1 MDKDT
6 RIIKIILDANQA
18 TQTRKKY
25 DEQRIK
31 AHQNYLDALRRG
43 DQEGMR
49 RAKAEEARAKQ
60 ALDRMMSRTQII
72 DRALRNLDKATPKE
86 LKKVIKEINDA
97 LNSGNVERNSQEWQ
111 ELTAKLRDA
120 RQELRQINN
129 ESRAAA
135 ENLPS
140 EKNAWARFGQR
151 WVGITSIISN
161 ATNAITGAFNSM
173 NRYVT
178 EYAEMAEHMAGVSK
192 YTGMT
197 AQEVE
202 ALNEA
207 FRQMDTRTSREALND
222 LAADAGRLGIQG
234 KQQVLDFVEAA
245 DILNVALGEDLGEG
259 AVKNIG
265 KLAQLFGDADRM
277 GLKQAMLATG
287 SVINELAQSSSAD
300 EGYIMDFTARLAG
313 MARQAGMTQA
323 QVMGLASVM
332 DQAMVNAEE
341 GSTALSRLIQVL
353 YKEPARLAAAVG
365 LDVQKFTALVK
376 QDANAALLEFA
387 RAAEQLG
394 GMDRLAPILG
404 DLQLTGAGVTKVI
417 TSLANNIQLV
427 KTTQEQ
433 ATRAFSEA
441 TSVQREFD
449 EANNTLQARLEK
461 NQARLREVALTLGK
475 ELLPIVDTGTR
486 GLTAFLQGLTAT
498 ATWLKNNW
506 KALVALTITVGTYAV
521 VANLA
526 TIRTALWART
536 EAMLNGTVAIG
547 NRIKA
552 TANAVALLL
561 TKTIA
566 RATGNTIL
574 LRAAQIKLNAA
585 MSAHPYAA
593 IVTAAVAICAG
604 LALWL
609 TRTRELT
616 RAQREQLAIDKDN
629 IEIQQAGAKA
639 TAATENRIRLL
650 TAIVHDNTRSLSER
664 RSAIKALQR
673 LSPDYR
679 AEISAEGKV
688 TNENTKALKDYI
700 EQLRKAAIEKAA
712 IAKTESL
719 TGSLLEYE
727 ESKGRRRNAVS
738 IRRKRLQDLLTQIN
752 PALIGKDLSEVYN
765 VAFAEVQKRLPNTAQ
780 GYRYVDYKGYD
791 KVLTYIKQIRE
802 AEGWVDDI
810 NGKINTT
817 QKRIDA
823 VTNTA
828 KKMGA
833 TFTQAISGDTGEDP
847 SKGNTPPAPTPT
859 EGKDTDP
866 AEALKKQTRIARLQL
881 DIQREQGIL
890 SLSDYN
896 EKAYNLQRT
905 HLRALRELYKE
916 GTEERLE
923 ADKELA
929 QLERRH
935 REEQNAWSMA
945 DVDRQEKEEAENIRQ
960 NYLHGLIS
968 HEQYERAK
976 TETTL
981 RYIAKR
987 ISLQREAGNEEEA
1000 NRLQA
1005 TYDELSQQDQLKRQE
1020 DFWQKVETLQKE
1032 HLKKSAEEQMQTE
1045 LDLAQQMHTMGLLNE
1060 EQYQQALASIRK
1072 KYAKGGEGTDTA
1084 IGGSADPISSSLV
1097 NTFRVFDQLD
1107 QRVRDGQATWQD
1119 YAAAGVASL
1128 QVVTAT
1134 LQSATAL
1141 VQANMQAETAAVNQR
1156 YDREIQR
1163 VGANTRQGKKLEEK
1177 RQRELAAV
1185 KTKYNKKQMAMEMA
1199 QAVSMTAV
1207 AAINAYASASKVN
1220 FILGPI
1226 AAAAALAA
1234 GAIQIAAIKKQH
1246 EAQEQ
1251 GYYSGGFTG
1260 GTRWRKPAGIVHEGE
1275 FVANHQAVANPAV
1288 LPLLQLIDHAQRTNR
1303 IASLTAEDVS
1313 QAIAAPA
1320 RTAAHAEQTTQ
1331 AARTIATTATTG
1343 AGAVVKVVSEPQ
1355 TEQLEVLNRL
1365 AEQLDKGV
1373 TAVVAIDGPQ
1383 GFDQQWTRYNRLRGR
1398 KQS

>member
-49 RAKAEEARAKQ
+49 RAKAEEARARQ

-120 RQELRQINN
+120 RQELRLINN

-135 ENLPS
+135 ANPPS
-140 EKNAWARFGQR
+140 PDDNVLAQFGTR
-151 WVGITSIISN
+151 WVGL
-161 ATNAITGAFNSM
+161 ATIVRGAVSDIMGAFNSM

-178 EYAEMAEHMAGVSK
+178 EYADMAEHMAGVSK

-197 AQEVE
+197 AKEVDE
-202 ALNEA
+202 LNEA

-353 YKEPARLAAAVG
+353 YKEPARLAVAVG
-365 LDVQKFTALVK
+365 LDVQQFTALVK

-449 EANNTLQARLEK
+449 AANNTLQARLEK

-506 KALVALTITVGTYAV
+506 KALVALSSAIGLYEIAVHYATIKETLHTKAIT
-521 VANLA
+521 AKNLA
-526 TIRTALWART
+526 
-536 EAMLNGTVAIG
+536 M
-547 NRIKA
+547 
-552 TANAVALLL
+552 
-561 TKTIA
+561 
-566 RATGNTIL
+566 ATGSRIITT

-585 MSAHPYAA
+585 MRAHPYAA
-593 IVTAAVAICAG
+593 IVTAVMAICAG
-604 LALWL
+604 IALWL
-609 TRTRELT
+609 NRTRELT
-616 RAQREQLAIDKDN
+616 QAQREQQAIDKDN

-738 IRRKRLQDLLTQIN
+738 IRRKRLQDFIEANQKQLGIYTMEYLTN
-752 PALIGKDLSEVYN
+752 RSTSELKTGAMLNFGKIGKVYEL
-765 VAFAEVQKRLPNTAQ
+765 AYSL
-780 GYRYVDYKGYD
+780 
-791 KVLTYIKQIRE
+791 RE

-810 NGKINTT
+810 NGKIGTT
-817 QKRIDA
+817 QKRIAA

-833 TFTQAISGDTGEDP
+833 TFTQAISGDTGEAP
-847 SKGNTPPAPTPT
+847 GKGNTPPAPTPT
-859 EGKDTDP
+859 GGKDTDP

-905 HLRALRELYKE
+905 HLRALRDLYKE

-1020 DFWQKVETLQKE
+1020 EFWQRVETLQKE

-1045 LDLAQQMHTMGLLNE
+1045 LDLAQQMHTTGLLNE

-1072 KYAKGGEGTDTA
+1072 KYARGGEGSDTA
-1084 IGGSADPISSSLV
+1084 IGGSADPISSALV
-1097 NTFRVFDQLD
+1097 NTFRIFEQLD

-1141 VQANMQAETAAVNQR
+1141 VQANMQAETAAINQR

-1163 VGANTRQGKKLEEK
+1163 AGANTRRGKKLEEK

-1199 QAVSMTAV
+1199 QAVSMTAI

-1260 GTRWRKPAGIVHEGE
+1260 GRDYRRKAGIVHEGE

-1331 AARTIATTATTG
+1331 AARTIAGAATTG

>member
-6 RIIKIILDANQA
+6 KIIKIILDANQA

-43 DQEGMR
+43 DQEGVR

-135 ENLPS
+135 ETLPS

-197 AQEVE
+197 AKEVDE
-202 ALNEA
+202 LNEA
-207 FRQMDTRTSREALND
+207 FKQMDTRTSREALND

-323 QVMGLASVM
+323 EVMGLASVM

-365 LDVQKFTALVK
+365 LDVKNFTALVK

-417 TSLANNIQLV
+417 TSLANNIGLV

-449 EANNTLQARLEK
+449 AANNTLQARLEK
-461 NQARLREVALTLGK
+461 NQARLREVALTLGQ

-506 KALVALTITVGTYAV
+506 KALVVLSSAIGLYETAVHYATLKEILYTKAITAK
-521 VANLA
+521 NLA
-526 TIRTALWART
+526 
-536 EAMLNGTVAIG
+536 M
-547 NRIKA
+547 
-552 TANAVALLL
+552 
-561 TKTIA
+561 
-566 RATGNTIL
+566 ATGSRIITT

-585 MSAHPYAA
+585 MRANPYAA
-593 IVTAAVAICAG
+593 IITAVMAICAG
-604 LALWL
+604 IALWL
-609 TRTRELT
+609 NRTRELT
-616 RAQREQLAIDKDN
+616 RAQREQMAIDKDN
-629 IEIQQAGAKA
+629 IELQQAGAKA

-664 RSAIKALQR
+664 RSAIQALQR

-700 EQLRKAAIEKAA
+700 EQLRRAAIEKAA

-727 ESKGRRRNAVS
+727 ESKGRRRNAAS
-738 IRRKRLQDLLTQIN
+738 IRRKRLQDFLEANQKQLGTYSMEYLTSRSTSELKTGAMLNFGQ
-752 PALIGKDLSEVYN
+752 IGKLYELAYS
-765 VAFAEVQKRLPNTAQ
+765 L
-780 GYRYVDYKGYD
+780 
-791 KVLTYIKQIRE
+791 RE

-810 NGKINTT
+810 NGKIGTT
-817 QKRIDA
+817 QKRISAITD
-823 VTNTA
+823 TA

-833 TFTQAISGDTGEDP
+833 TFTQAISGGTGEAP
-847 SKGNTPPAPTPT
+847 GKGNTTHATTPT
-859 EGKDTDP
+859 QGKNTDP
-866 AEALKKQTRIARLQL
+866 AEALKKQTRIAQLQL

-890 SLSDYN
+890 SLSDYT
-896 EKAYNLQRT
+896 EKAYNLQRG
-905 HLRALRELYKE
+905 HLRALSDLYKE
-916 GTEERLE
+916 GTVERLE

-929 QLERRH
+929 KLERRH
-935 REEQNAWSMA
+935 REELNAWSMA
-945 DVDRQEKEEAENIRQ
+945 DTERQEKEEAENIRQ

-976 TETTL
+976 TETSL

-987 ISLQREAGNEEEA
+987 ISLQREVGNEEEA

-1005 TYDELSQQDQLKRQE
+1005 RYDELSQQDQLKRQE
-1020 DFWQKVETLQKE
+1020 EFWQKVETLQKE

-1045 LDLAQQMHTMGLLNE
+1045 LDLAQQMHTTGLLSE

-1084 IGGSADPISSSLV
+1084 IGGNADPISSALV
-1097 NTFRVFDQLD
+1097 NTFRIFDQLD
-1107 QRVRDGQATWQD
+1107 QRIKDGQATWQD

-1134 LQSATAL
+1134 MQSATAL
-1141 VQANMQAETAAVNQR
+1141 VQANMQAETEAINRR

-1163 VGANTRQGKKLEEK
+1163 AGANTRRGKKLEEK

-1199 QAVSMTAV
+1199 QAVSTTAI
-1207 AAINAYASASKVN
+1207 AAINAYASAAKVS

-1260 GTRWRKPAGIVHEGE
+1260 GRDYRRKAGIVHEGE

-1303 IASLTAEDVS
+1303 IASLTADDVS

-1331 AARTIATTATTG
+1331 AARSIATTATTG
-1343 AGAVVKVVSEPQ
+1343 AGAVVKVVNEAQP
-1355 TEQLEVLNRL
+1355 EQLEVLNRL

-1373 TAVVAIDGPQ
+1373 TAVVTIDGPQ

>member
-1 MDKDT
+1 MNSKEIKEVVLLLNTSQASKNIDNLKNKLEET
-6 RIIKIILDANQA
+6 RRLK
-18 TQTRKKY
+18 
-25 DEQRIK
+25 
-31 AHQNYLDALRRG
+31 
-43 DQEGMR
+43 
-49 RAKAEEARAKQ
+49 EEAFNKGDDKAFKKLGQEEQKIERQLQRLTTRAQ
-60 ALDRMMSRTQII
+60 TVE
-72 DRALRNLDKATPKE
+72 RAIQNLDKATPKQ
-86 LKKVIKEINDA
+86 LKTTIGDINKMLSDG
-97 LNSGNVERNSQEWQ
+97 SVERGTKEWKRLIQ
-111 ELTAKLRDA
+111 ALGEAQGQL
-120 RQELRQINN
+120 NN
-129 ESRAAA
+129 IQSEQRAFSESIQRSS
-135 ENLPS
+135 LS
-140 EKNAWARFGQR
+140 EFGLKWA
-151 WVGITSIISN
+151 GITTVINN

-178 EYAEMAEHMAGVSK
+178 QYAEMAEHMANVSK

-207 FRQMDTRTSREALND
+207 FKQMDTRTSREALND

-323 QVMGLASVM
+323 EVMGLASVM

-449 EANNTLQARLEK
+449 AANNTLQARLEK

-498 ATWLKNNW
+498 ATWLKNNG
-506 KALVALTITVGTYAV
+506 KLILSLVAVITTYSV

-561 TKTIA
+561 TKTYA
-566 RATGNTIL
+566 RATGNTIR

-616 RAQREQLAIDKDN
+616 RAQREQLTIDKDN

-802 AEGWVDDI
+802 AEGWVNDI
-810 NGKINTT
+810 NGKIGTT

-833 TFTQAISGDTGEDP
+833 TFTQAISGDTGEAP
-847 SKGNTPPAPTPT
+847 GKGNTPPAPTPT
-859 EGKDTDP
+859 QGKDTDP

-905 HLRALRELYKE
+905 HLRTLRELYKE

-1020 DFWQKVETLQKE
+1020 EFWQKVETLQRE

-1045 LDLAQQMHTMGLLNE
+1045 LDLAQQMHTTGLLNE

-1084 IGGSADPISSSLV
+1084 IGGNADPISSALV
-1097 NTFRVFDQLD
+1097 NTFRIFEQLD
-1107 QRVRDGQATWQD
+1107 QRIKDGQATWQD

-1128 QVVTAT
+1128 QVITAT
-1134 LQSATAL
+1134 MQSATAL
-1141 VQANMQAETAAVNQR
+1141 VQANMQAETAAINQR

-1163 VGANTRQGKKLEEK
+1163 AGANTRRGKKLEEK

-1199 QAVSMTAV
+1199 QAVSMTAI

-1260 GTRWRKPAGIVHEGE
+1260 GRDYRRKAGIVHEGE

-1331 AARTIATTATTG
+1331 AARTIAGAATTG